1 MKLENIPCNLDASK
15 IFNYFKNETNVFVGK
30 IKLIGGDA
38 LVPMRLADLQV
49 TALSDRVV
57 SSTPNVSVRIS
68 STGGLW

>member
-1 MKLENIPCNLDASK
+1 MKLENIPRNLDASK

-49 TALSDRVV
+49 
-57 SSTPNVSVRIS
+57 SSVEWP
-68 STGGLW
+68 GG